1 MVIMLAFIAGLPW
14 GLVII
19 LHREV
24 TTSHPKLLQPLHSET
39 WEAPFYMQGSQT
51 FGQAKKEFGE

>member
-1 MVIMLAFIAGLPW
+1 MPAFTAGLPG

-24 TTSHPKLLQPLHSET
+24 TSSHPKPPQPLYSKT
-39 WEAPFYMQGSQT
+39 WEAPFYMQWSHT